1 MKLTRTLFCLAA
13 LLLLWC
19 GALLTWLYWP
29 VSLLV
34 IAACLFWRRKD
45 WFGWA
50 YGTARWADAADLRR
64 AGMLDATH
72 GVIVGTLESPPPS
85 VLAAGKALFDRRI
98 PDEQAVTQLS
108 AALRRKPQ
116 TGLVRL
122 SRAVHTAVFAPTG
135 VGKGVSIVI
144 PHLLTCPD
152 ASVVVDFKGELA
164 KATAEHRKRAFGHR
178 IVMLDP
184 FRVVTQRPD
193 CFNPLDW
200 IDADA
205 PTALD
210 ECRDLAEALV
220 VRTGQEKEPHWLD
233 SAEVWIGSMTALV
246 VALGEAGDRSL
257 QTVRA
262 LLSDADKMQRALA
275 AMSAS
280 DAWDG
285 MLARLGH
292 QLGHFKDK
300 ELGST
305 LTTTN
310 RFMRFLDTPVIA
322 ESTRSSS
329 FDPAELNGGR
339 MTVYLT
345 LPPDHMRAQSALLRM
360 WVGSLLRAVVKGGL
374 RG

>member
-1 MKLTRTLFCLAA
+1 MKLTRYLFALAA
-13 LLLLWC
+13 LLLLYS
-19 GALLTWLYWP
+19 GAVLTVLYWP
-29 VSLLV
+29 TSLLV
-34 IAACLFWRRKD
+34 IFVLVAWRRRD
-45 WFGWA
+45 FFGWA
-50 YGTARWADAADLRR
+50 YGTARWAGAADLRR
-64 AGMLDATH
+64 AGMLDAKT
-72 GVIVGTLESPPPS
+72 GVILGTLKSPPPS
-85 VLAAGKALFDRRI
+85 VIAAGKALFDRRI
-98 PDEQAVTQLS
+98 SHEQAVTQLA
-108 AALRRKPQ
+108 AALKRKPQ

-164 KATAEHRKRAFGHR
+164 QATAEHRKRTFGHR
-178 IVMLDP
+178 VVMLDP

-193 CFNPLDW
+193 SFNPLDW
-200 IDADA
+200 IDRES
-205 PTALD
+205 PTAPD
-210 ECRDLAEALV
+210 DCRDLAEALV
-220 VRTGQEKEPHWLD
+220 VRTGQEREPHWLD
-233 SAEVWIGSMTALV
+233 SAEAWIGSVATLV
-246 VALGEAGDRSL
+246 VAQGEPGDRSL

-262 LLSDADKMQRALA
+262 ILSNPDKLQDALY
-275 AMSAS
+275 AMTSS

-300 ELGST
+300 ELAST

-310 RFMRFLDTPVIA
+310 RFMRFLDTPLIA